1 MKEKKKD
8 KHKEFKGQQLMQ
20 MLWKKMID
28 REESPADVAD
38 KIGIS
43 YGYLMHLNKGERPV
57 NGMSIDSL
65 RLIADY
71 LSITTAHAALVGGF
85 FEPKDFYLDASI
97 EDRVEIAFKGLK
109 EDPVIGGFAV
119 ANDVWESLNPEV
131 KFLISVLFENKSR
144 TNILDATGAI
154 E

>member
-1 MKEKKKD
+1 MKNKKQD

-20 MLWKKMID
+20 MVWKKMID

-38 KIGIS
+38 KIGIT
-43 YGYLMHLNKGERPV
+43 YAHLMNLNKGERPV
-57 NGMSIDSL
+57 NGLSIKSL

-71 LSITTAHAALVGGF
+71 LSITTAHAALIGGF
-85 FEPKDFYLDASI
+85 FEPKDFYLDATI

-119 ANDVWESLNPEV
+119 TNEVWESLNPEV
-131 KFLISVLFENKSR
+131 KFLIAVLFENKSR